1 MTLLLNVH
9 TAYSLLK
16 STLTI
21 DAYVQRAKEYG
32 YRAIGIA
39 DINVLHGAVEFY
51 QKCQQQNVQPL
62 LGMTLQVNGF
72 IRQDKQYSLLLFAKN
87 YSGFQQLMYLSS
99 ELTKEQR
106 SDATLWDYIEQEPN
120 DLVVISA
127 GKESELEQALFH
139 SQYDIAE
146 QILKRW
152 QQYFGT
158 ENVYLGVQAF
168 PYQPKEI
175 ELIQQFALKHQVP
188 LVMNQLVNTLE
199 RHDAFTLKVLGAIE
213 RNDTLELSLRQMEGT
228 TYLYPYQELVSM
240 YELTNIPNLIANTDN
255 LIQSLQFELPL
266 SQAFLPKFHVP
277 NGLSSVEYLFQL
289 VNQSMVEKGLVDK
302 DEYQQRLKYEL
313 DIINQMGFNDYF
325 LIVWEMMRFCHETG
339 IRTGPG
345 RGSAAGSLVS
355 YLLDITLVDP
365 IQYQLLFERFL
376 NPERYS
382 MPDIDVDI
390 PDNKRELVLKHMEQ
404 YYSHEQVAQI
414 GTFGTFGAKQALRD
428 TLRVLN
434 YSTDEM
440 SQWSKA
446 VPRELNINLKRAYEM
461 SQTLRTIVNR
471 NERNSHVFQIAQT
484 IEGLPRHMST
494 HAAGIVIHDKPLTSV
509 IPVIERENQL
519 LLTQYTMY
527 DVEKV
532 GLLKLD
538 ILGLRNLSIL
548 DDILNNIKKLTG
560 ETLDIYQI
568 PMNDQETLGLFR
580 SGDTSGVFQFESEGI
595 RNVLRKLQPSN
606 FEEIVAVNALYRPG
620 PMKQIDEFIKRK
632 NKQVTV
638 AYLHPLL
645 EPILKHTYGI
655 IVYQEQVMQIC
666 QQLAGYTLGQADLL
680 RRAMAKKQA
689 DVMKQERDHFI
700 QGAFVNGIEVEIASK
715 VYDYIDA
722 FASYGFNRSHAVV
735 YSTLAYQL
743 AYLKVHYPLAFYQA
757 ILNQGQSNTTSHAS
771 YVEEARRRLGKV
783 VGVNINRSQA
793 TLSVDDAFLRL
804 GLDSVKGIRK
814 EFIAH
819 VLNDRQLL
827 GEYQTFINFLGRL
840 PKKFLKQDLIESLIK
855 VGAFDDM
862 GYNRATLSY
871 NLPKFIKSI
880 EFSGLNVNLFEEVE
894 PKVEW
899 QKEWNVHQMA
909 IHEQE
914 VLGFSLLPH
923 PLEQYG
929 EQLKQMDSLADI
941 AMMRVKQRI
950 KTIIYIDSIR
960 FVQTKKDETMAF
972 VTADTSQSKVTLVV
986 FPNVLIKSQRW
997 LQPHQIVQI
1006 DGVIDRNQ
1014 RGELQVIVNHFSDVN
1029 QQSSNSAAKANFTKC
1044 FIKLT
1049 AQVNPKLALQF
1060 IEELASQSPGPC
1072 HVILVNDQK
1081 ETWQL
1086 SNQYQLGYGY
1096 QTQHAL
1102 KDYFGEKNVVYR

>member
-21 DAYVQRAKEYG
+21 DAYVQRAREYG

-106 SDATLWDYIEQEPN
+106 SDATLWDYIEQAPN

-127 GKESELEQALFH
+127 SKESELEQALFH

-152 QQYFGT
+152 QQYFGV

-175 ELIQQFALKHQVP
+175 EIIQQFATKHQVP

-240 YELTNIPNLIANTDN
+240 YELTNIPNLIANTDK

-277 NGLSSVEYLFQL
+277 NGLSSVEYLSQL
-289 VNQSMVEKGLVDK
+289 VNQSMVEKGLADK
-302 DEYQQRLKYEL
+302 EEYQQRLKYEL

-355 YLLDITLVDP
+355 YLLNITLVDP

-548 DDILNNIKKLTG
+548 DDILNNIKRLTG

-700 QGAFVNGIEVEIASK
+700 QGAFANGIEVEIASK

-743 AYLKVHYPLAFYQA
+743 AYLKAHYPLAFYQA

-840 PKKFLKQDLIESLIK
+840 PKKFLKQELIESLIK

-1049 AQVNPKLALQF
+1049 AQVNPKLAMQF

-1072 HVILVNDQK
+1072 HVILVNEQK

>member
-21 DAYVQRAKEYG
+21 DAYVQRAREYG

-99 ELTKEQR
+99 ELTKEHC

-127 GKESELEQALFH
+127 SKESELEQALFH
-139 SQYDIAE
+139 SQNDVAE
-146 QILKRW
+146 QILRRW
-152 QQYFGT
+152 QQYFGV

-175 ELIQQFALKHQVP
+175 EIIQQFATKHQVP

-240 YELTNIPNLIANTDN
+240 YELTNIPNLIANTDK

-289 VNQSMVEKGLVDK
+289 VNQSMVEKGLADK
-302 DEYQQRLKYEL
+302 EEYQQRLKYEL

-355 YLLDITLVDP
+355 YLLNITLVDP

-390 PDNKRELVLKHMEQ
+390 PDNKRELVLKHVEQ

-461 SQTLRTIVNR
+461 SQTLRAIVNR

-548 DDILNNIKKLTG
+548 DDILNNIKRLTG

-700 QGAFVNGIEVEIASK
+700 QGAFANGIEVEIASK

-743 AYLKVHYPLAFYQA
+743 AYLKAHYPLAFYQA

-804 GLDSVKGIRK
+804 GFDSVKGIRK

-819 VLNDRQLL
+819 ILNDRQLL

-899 QKEWNVHQMA
+899 HKEWNVHQMA

-972 VTADTSQSKVTLVV
+972 VTADTSQSKVTLIV

-1049 AQVNPKLALQF
+1049 AQVNPKLAMQF

-1072 HVILVNDQK
+1072 HVILVNEQK